1 MTTPNVAFR
10 TEERLWRLIEE
21 RTKSGANTEAIDER
35 IWDLF
40 GEEWTIMFT
49 DLAGFSRHVASFGII
64 HFLQVIYEHKKL
76 LMPIVEERCGI
87 LIKAEADSLMILFK
101 RPASALACAVEMQH
115 ACEHANQRRIPEEQ
129 MLLCVGLGTG
139 QVLRIGDS
147 DIYGAEV
154 NAASK
159 LGEDTAKAREIL
171 VTDAFKQA
179 VESEAAKLG
188 ITSFEELTVEIP
200 GTTKSWR
207 ARY

>member
-1 MTTPNVAFR
+1 MSTPNVAFR

-49 DLAGFSRHVASFGII
+49 DLAGFSRHAASFGII

-76 LMPIVEERCGI
+76 LLPIVEEKCGI
-87 LIKAEADSLMILFK
+87 LLKAEADSLMILFK
-101 RPASALACAVEMQH
+101 RPLSALACAIDMQR
-115 ACEHANQRRIPEEQ
+115 ACQHANQRRIPEEQ
-129 MLLCVGLGTG
+129 MLLCIGLGSG
-139 QVLRIGDS
+139 HVLRIGDT

-159 LGEDTAKAREIL
+159 LGEDVAKPNEIL
-171 VTDAFKQA
+171 VSDAFKHA
-179 VESEAAKLG
+179 VEDDVTKLG
-188 ITSFEELTVEIP
+188 VAFEELGIEVP
-200 GTTKSWR
+200 GTAKSWR

>member
-21 RTKSGANTEAIDER
+21 RTKSGTDTEAIDER

-64 HFLQVIYEHKKL
+64 HFLQIIYEHKKL
-76 LMPIVEERCGI
+76 LMPIVEDKCGI

-101 RPASALACAVEMQH
+101 RPASALACAVEMQR
-115 ACEHANQRRIPEEQ
+115 ACQNANQRRIPEEQ

-139 QVLRIGDS
+139 HVLRIGDS

-159 LGEDTAKAREIL
+159 LGEDTAKANEIL
-171 VTDAFKQA
+171 VTDAFKEA
-179 VESEAAKLG
+179 VEADSKKLG
-188 ITSFEELTVEIP
+188 ITFEELEVEIP
-200 GTTKSWR
+200 GATKSWR

>member
-21 RTKSGANTEAIDER
+21 RTKSGSDTEAIDER

-76 LMPIVEERCGI
+76 LMPIVEDRCGI
-87 LIKAEADSLMILFK
+87 LVKAEADS
-101 RPASALACAVEMQH
+101 
-115 ACEHANQRRIPEEQ
+115 
-129 MLLCVGLGTG
+129 T
-139 QVLRIGDS
+139 
-147 DIYGAEV
+147 
-154 NAASK
+154 
-159 LGEDTAKAREIL
+159 
-171 VTDAFKQA
+171 
-179 VESEAAKLG
+179 KLG
-188 ITSFEELTVEIP
+188 ITFEELAVEIP
-200 GTTKSWR
+200 GATKSWR

>member
-1 MTTPNVAFR
+1 MSTPNVASR

-21 RTKSGANTEAIDER
+21 RTKSGADTEAIDER

-76 LMPIVEERCGI
+76 LLPIVEEKCGI
-87 LIKAEADSLMILFK
+87 LLKAEADSLMILFK
-101 RPASALACAVEMQH
+101 RPMSALACAIEMQR
-115 ACEHANQRRIPEEQ
+115 ACQQANQRRIPEEQ
-129 MLLCVGLGTG
+129 MLLCIGLGTG
-139 QVLRIGDS
+139 QVLRIGDG

-159 LGEDTAKAREIL
+159 LGEDAAQANEIL
-171 VTDAFKQA
+171 VTDAFRLA
-179 VESEAAKLG
+179 AEEGVAKLG
-188 ITSFEELTVEIP
+188 VTFEELDVEVA
-200 GTTKSWR
+200 GTTKSFR

>member
-1 MTTPNVAFR
+1 MSTPNVAFR

-21 RTKSGANTEAIDER
+21 RTKSGADTEAIDER

-64 HFLQVIYEHKKL
+64 HFLQIIHEHKKL
-76 LMPIVEERCGI
+76 LLPIVEEKCGI
-87 LIKAEADSLMILFK
+87 LLKAEADSLMILFK
-101 RPASALACAVEMQH
+101 RPLNALACAVEMQR
-115 ACEHANQRRIPEEQ
+115 ACQNANERRIPEEQ
-129 MLLCVGLGTG
+129 MLLCIGLGTG
-139 QVLRIGDS
+139 HVLRIGDG

-159 LGEDTAKAREIL
+159 LGEDTAKANEIL
-171 VTDAFKQA
+171 VTDAFREA
-179 VESEAAKLG
+179 IESDVAKLG
-188 ITSFEELTVEIP
+188 VTLEQLDVEVP
-200 GTTKSWR
+200 GTAKSWR

>member
-1 MTTPNVAFR
+1 MSTPNVASR

-40 GEEWTIMFT
+40 GEEWTVMFT

-64 HFLQVIYEHKKL
+64 HFLQVIYEHKRL
-76 LMPIVEERCGI
+76 LLPIVEEKCGI
-87 LIKAEADSLMILFK
+87 LLKAEADSLLILFK
-101 RPASALACAVEMQH
+101 RPASALACAIEMQR
-115 ACEHANQRRIPEEQ
+115 ACQHANQRRIPEEQ
-129 MLLCVGLGTG
+129 MLLCIGLGTG
-139 QVLRIGDS
+139 HVLRIGDA

-159 LGEDTAKAREIL
+159 LGEDTAQANEIL
-171 VTDAFKQA
+171 VTDAFKKA
-179 VESEAAKLG
+179 VEAEAEKLG
-188 ITSFEELTVEIP
+188 VGFDALDVEVA

>member
-21 RTKSGANTEAIDER
+21 RTMSGTDTEAIDER

-64 HFLQVIYEHKKL
+64 HFLQIIYEHKKL
-76 LMPIVEERCGI
+76 LMPIVEDKCGI

-101 RPASALACAVEMQH
+101 RPASALACAVEMQR
-115 ACEHANQRRIPEEQ
+115 ACQNANQRRIPEEQ

-139 QVLRIGDS
+139 HVLRIGDS

-159 LGEDTAKAREIL
+159 LGEDTAKANEIL
-171 VTDAFKQA
+171 VTDAFKEA
-179 VESEAAKLG
+179 VDADSKKLG
-188 ITSFEELTVEIP
+188 ITFEQLEVEIP
-200 GTTKSWR
+200 GATKSWR
-207 ARY
+207 AHY

>member
-21 RTKSGANTEAIDER
+21 RTKSGSDTEAIDER

-76 LMPIVEERCGI
+76 LMPIVEEKCGI

-101 RPASALACAVEMQH
+101 RPASALACAVEMQR
-115 ACEHANQRRIPEEQ
+115 ACQHANQRRIPEEK

-139 QVLRIGDS
+139 QLLRIGDS

-159 LGEDTAKAREIL
+159 LGEDTATANEIL
-171 VTDAFKQA
+171 VTDAFKQM
-179 VESEAAKLG
+179 VEDDSAKLG
-188 ITSFEELTVEIP
+188 ITFEELDVEIP
-200 GTTKSWR
+200 GATKSWR